1 VLIAHISMAD
11 QTQPPRRQREFP
23 TAGMIEPDR
32 YAIHRVRFTAVT
44 FTSFISMKLGNTE
57 IRLLA
62 TNRRNSGGRL
72 SQDHMRPHAVHRGF
86 SLSPWHLIVSFSA
99 AGRSDLCLTWNTQA
113 VCVFVCRKNYLDT
126 ALDTGC
132 TTLL

>member
-1 VLIAHISMAD
+1 MAD

-62 TNRRNSGGRL
+62 TNSGGRL
-72 SQDHMRPHAVHRGF
+72 KRSYASACSTPQIQPKSMALNSFVLSSRSQ
-86 SLSPWHLIVSFSA
+86 
-99 AGRSDLCLTWNTQA
+99 
-113 VCVFVCRKNYLDT
+113 
-126 ALDTGC
+126 
-132 TTLL
+132 